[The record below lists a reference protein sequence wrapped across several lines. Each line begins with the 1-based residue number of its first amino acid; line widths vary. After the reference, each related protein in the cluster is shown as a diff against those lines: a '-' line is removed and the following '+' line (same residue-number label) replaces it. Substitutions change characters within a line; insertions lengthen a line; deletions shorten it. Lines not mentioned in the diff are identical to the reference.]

1 MNLEKLYI
9 YKVRFIKVNYCM
21 TLPISS
27 LANMEYMLYG
37 GMLGANPNCPSY
49 ANGYMASNN
58 MYSNMYNPYVYN
70 NYAMPG
76 VNGGVNGVNGGVS
89 GINNT
94 SAPASANNTDI
105 FTQASADNKTVQQDL
120 DTLGKFYEDGQSM
133 VQTWGSLPMA
143 AGMIAFTENPQAI
156 KHFWNSS
163 KAIGVTNKVFDMK
176 NPAIKAL
183 WEKNPVIMQRAY
195 GQMHAINRAAESKLP
210 VIGGWFKK
218 QLDGQTREA
227 LEKRMKEAL
236 KTGDMKT
243 IARATEELKASRY
256 MDGAI
261 PTGWRKLKKS
271 LGFKVTERTPLSQID
286 LKKAQIDKGVE
297 IATASKC
304 GFGGLVKQ
312 GLKEG
317 KTFALFST
325 IIELP
330 KIISAYQNGGTSA
343 ALTQTAQTGI
353 RAAADGIGWTLGRA
367 AGTAIGTKVGAA
379 IGTAVCPGLGTA
391 VGAILGFVGG
401 AAGSILASKITHKLM
416 PTDKATE
423 LEAKKLKSTPEGQS
437 QLLTMVLQKAQA
449 GEKIPDN
456 VAQAALRLTA

>member
-1 MNLEKLYI
+1 
-9 YKVRFIKVNYCM
+9 M

-37 GMLGANPNCPSY
+37 GMLGANPNCPSS

-58 MYSNMYNPYVYN
+58 MYSNYMYNPYFYN
-70 NYAMPG
+70 NYAGM
-76 VNGGVNGVNGGVS
+76 NQGGS
-89 GINNT
+89 IN
-94 SAPASANNTDI
+94 PAAGNNAGNILSNPAATNNTDI
-105 FTQASADNKTVQQDL
+105 FTKTSDKTVQQDL
-120 DTLGKFYEDGQSM
+120 ETLGKYYEDGQSM

-143 AGMIAFTENPQAI
+143 AGMIAFTENPQAM
-156 KHFWNSS
+156 KHFINSS

-218 QLDGQTREA
+218 QLDGKTREI
-227 LEKRMKEAL
+227 LENRMKEAL
-236 KTGDMKT
+236 KTGDIKT

-261 PTGWRKLKKS
+261 PSGWRKLKKS
-271 LGFKVTERTPLSQID
+271 LGFNVAEKTPLGQID
-286 LKKAQIDKGVE
+286 LKKAQIDKAVE
-297 IATASKC
+297 VATASKC

-325 IIELP
+325 LIDAP
-330 KIISAYQNGGTSA
+330 KIISAYQNGGAGA
-343 ALTQTAQTGI
+343 ALTQATQTGI